1 MSNLLTR
8 NTSDW
13 QDTAHVQI
21 ASSIS
26 NATVHQIPRPNLS
39 NRCSFCIRNV
49 FPTPTIAMS
58 PSIGIDKIAVEIP
71 LATGMGD
78 PNLFLSS
85 IKNTL
90 MGRWA
95 TKATTKHQGTGATI
109 RWQFIKARWSIRLE
123 LNPSR
128 FIDPDGYSLASPSS
142 TVHVIREVIREFM
155 LESDDALPLFVVA
168 ENGQID
174 LDNWREDWTSLI
186 RVGRLDTTVDIQV
199 DSDEFN
205 FEFYKEVRPKYAKAI
220 QITYGKK
227 GKAETWNGVYSSRD
241 GFVRMYDKTAQVNK
255 TNPASGISSELIRF
269 EYRLE
274 RKSLARAHVHTLLDI
289 NPTKFEYALKIG
301 WEASKAG
308 SVVNDPLSWEKRV
321 HHSDLNR
328 LEKLELTNYL
338 RSGRLENSDEEMPK
352 EFDWA
357 KLAKKAGISLS
368 KPLSRQWKKAM
379 FLDLQT
385 QKLIFI

>member
-1 MSNLLTR
+1 
-8 NTSDW
+8 
-13 QDTAHVQI
+13 
-21 ASSIS
+21 
-26 NATVHQIPRPNLS
+26 
-39 NRCSFCIRNV
+39 
-49 FPTPTIAMS
+49 MS